1 MTDCP
6 EYLLSTKLMVVVFRS
21 VALTKLK
28 KRKFKKK
35 LDITKEDSDLT
46 LSVYNCHESQYFILL
61 MVTDVML
68 LAMHMYHIIV
78 LQLNTD

>member
-46 LSVYNCHESQYFILL
+46 LSVYNCHE
-61 MVTDVML
+61 
-68 LAMHMYHIIV
+68 
-78 LQLNTD
+78 